1 MKKFWDFAM
10 KNDSAELHFY
20 GEIADTAW
28 SKDDVTPKRVQED
41 LDSVDKAKDVNIYIN
56 SPGGDVFAGLA
67 IYTMITRL
75 QKPTTVHVDGLAA
88 SAASVIAMAGD
99 RIVMPKSSVMMIHNA
114 WTFSWGNKE
123 EIRETADKLERI
135 DNQLAKIYA
144 DRTGRDIETVKQMM
158 KDETWMDGDE
168 AFAAKFCDEVE
179 ENKKVAACADPEV
192 LARYKHA
199 PKLEATPEEQKKSEE
214 EPRVDPEGPKDEPE
228 DPAEDNDNREE
239 TQPTAEVEARKHRLS
254 IKHRIM
260 MMEE

>member
-10 KNDSAELHFY
+10 KDATAELHFY

-28 SKDDVTPKRVQED
+28 SKDDVTPKRVQDD
-41 LDSVDKAKDVNIYIN
+41 LEGMTKAKDVDIFIN

-67 IYTMITRL
+67 IYNMIKRL
-75 QKPTTVHVDGLAA
+75 NKPTTVHVDGLAA

-99 RIVMPKSSVMMIHNA
+99 KIIMPKSSVMMIHNA
-114 WTFSWGNKE
+114 WTFALGNKE

-135 DNQLAKIYA
+135 DNQLAEIYA
-144 DRTGRDIETVKQMM
+144 DRTGRDIETIKQMM
-158 KDETWMDGDE
+158 EDETWMDGNE
-168 AFAAKFCDEVE
+168 ALAGRFCDEVE
-179 ENKKVAACADPEV
+179 ENKKIAACADMEI

-199 PKLEATPEEQKKSEE
+199 PQLEATSEKEPEHEPEEQ
-214 EPRVDPEGPKDEPE
+214 KDEPE
-228 DPAEDNDNREE
+228 DPAEDNDNGEE
-239 TQPTAEVEARKHRLS
+239 IQPTAEVEARKHRLS